1 MFSRKGVLKIRSKFT
16 GEHLFQCDFNKVA
29 CNFFEI
35 ALRHGCS
42 PAKLL
47 DIFRTSFPENTSGWL
62 FLMLPLHIVTC
73 CKGAI
78 VIGPASARSYKIGVV
93 DNKWLVGWL
102 VGNAV
107 LSEKNGF
114 KDFSDFLHEVWGL

>member
-1 MFSRKGVLKIRSKFT
+1 MFSRKGVLKICSKFT

-35 ALRHGCS
+35 ALWHGCS

-78 VIGPASARSYKIGVV
+78 LLDRRQRGPIRSVLLII
-93 DNKWLVGWL
+93 NGWL
-102 VGNAV
+102 VG
-107 LSEKNGF
+107 
-114 KDFSDFLHEVWGL
+114 